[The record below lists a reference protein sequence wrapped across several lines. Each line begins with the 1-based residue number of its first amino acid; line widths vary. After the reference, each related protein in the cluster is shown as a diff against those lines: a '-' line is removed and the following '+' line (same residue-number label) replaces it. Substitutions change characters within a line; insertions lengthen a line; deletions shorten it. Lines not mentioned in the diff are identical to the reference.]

1 MFFTQKIIH
10 LVRTQKFPKNYHFLR
25 PVMYTNQFL
34 SGIKK
39 FWLSEDFV
47 YVLNGR
53 TPTLQLLKEYRGDIL
68 ARKRFEPRYSSSIYT
83 LGSFI

>member
-10 LVRTQKFPKNYHFLR
+10 LVRTQKFPKNYHFLP

-39 FWLSEDFV
+39 FWLFGRFCVRTKWTTPNSATSQG
-47 YVLNGR
+47 VLWR
-53 TPTLQLLKEYRGDIL
+53 HPKKKKI
-68 ARKRFEPRYSSSIYT
+68 
-83 LGSFI
+83 